1 MKVCT
6 EWSFWS
12 FGSTG
17 FEEVVEKRWMRDGFA
32 KVRRLGISCS
42 AIKRGEGGAELEEE
56 EEEEDEGAGLE
67 IWDL

>member
-1 MKVCT
+1 
-6 EWSFWS
+6 
-12 FGSTG
+12 
-17 FEEVVEKRWMRDGFA
+17 MRDGFA

-42 AIKRGEGGAELEEE
+42 AIKRGEGGPELEEEE